1 MLADGTTVLLD
12 LAQANYLNSNGI
24 VTALNFI
31 GSYVL
36 WGDETA
42 CFPADTDVKNYF
54 ISVSR
59 MFGWVARSVILTYWS
74 KIDKKMT
81 RRLIDSIVDSVNI
94 WLNGLVSEEKLLGA
108 RVEFLDEENSTT
120 GAYGGQGCF
129 PYLHDPRKPHE
140 GMRIR
145 P

>member
-1 MLADGTTVLLD
+1 MLLD

-42 CFPADTDVKNYF
+42 CFPRRYGREELLHF
-54 ISVSR
+54 RFR

-120 GAYGGQGCF
+120 ALMAGKAVFHIYMTPQA
-129 PYLHDPRKPHE
+129 P
-140 GMRIR
+140 
-145 P
+145 

>member
-1 MLADGTTVLLD
+1 
-12 LAQANYLNSNGI
+12 
-24 VTALNFI
+24 
-31 GSYVL
+31 
-36 WGDETA
+36 
-42 CFPADTDVKNYF
+42 
-54 ISVSR
+54 
-59 MFGWVARSVILTYWS
+59 
-74 KIDKKMT
+74 MT

-120 GAYGGQGCF
+120 ALMAGKAVF

>member
-1 MLADGTTVLLD
+1 
-12 LAQANYLNSNGI
+12 
-24 VTALNFI
+24 
-31 GSYVL
+31 
-36 WGDETA
+36 
-42 CFPADTDVKNYF
+42 
-54 ISVSR
+54 
-59 MFGWVARSVILTYWS
+59 
-74 KIDKKMT
+74 MT

-129 PYLHDPRKPHE
+129 PYLHDPRKPYE